1 MTRVSALVC
10 LCLALASGCGPR
22 RVSGPAVE
30 GPTLV
35 VLLADPETGAVGR
48 ATVSNANGVVELTA
62 DRDAT
67 TVLTGRAP
75 APVSPLGAETLA
87 RVFGE
92 TLSSLPLAPMSFTL
106 FFRLESN
113 ELTDESRALLPRVLQ
128 AVATHPAPDVAVVGH
143 TDTSGA
149 PAANYALGLERA
161 STVRTLLTGVGV
173 EASLIDVSSHGES
186 DLVVQTPDNT
196 LESRNRRVEISV
208 R

>member
-1 MTRVSALVC
+1 MSRASTLVC

-22 RVSGPAVE
+22 RVSAPAVE
-30 GPTLV
+30 GPALV
-35 VLLADPETGAVGR
+35 VLLADPDTGAVGR

-75 APVSPLGAETLA
+75 APVGPLAADTLA

-92 TLSSLPLAPMSFTL
+92 TLSTLPMAPMSFTL
-106 FFRLESN
+106 YFRLESN
-113 ELTDESRALLPRVLQ
+113 ELTDESRALLPGVLK

-143 TDTSGA
+143 TDTSGV
-149 PAANYALGLERA
+149 PATNYALGLERA
-161 STVRTLLTGVGV
+161 ATVRTLLAGVGV
-173 EASLIDVSSHGES
+173 EASLIEVSSHGES
-186 DLVVQTPDNT
+186 DPVVPTPDNT
-196 LESRNRRVEISV
+196 LEPRNRRVEISV